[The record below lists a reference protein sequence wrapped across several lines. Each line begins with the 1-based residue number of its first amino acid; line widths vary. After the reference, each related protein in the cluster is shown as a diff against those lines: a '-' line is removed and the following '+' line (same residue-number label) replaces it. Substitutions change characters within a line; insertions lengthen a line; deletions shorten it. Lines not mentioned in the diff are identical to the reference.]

1 MTYNTSFN
9 FTPPPSAFEPLAA
22 NANATLFFTT
32 SEIITDPLTGQLR
45 IGKSSA
51 TTRELRALVH
61 ENETPTSP
69 TDRYSQGKDQKII
82 EVRGRLTDPK
92 IFPDDITHLSEGEIE
107 IDGLKGKFT
116 LKLYP
121 QNPYVK
127 NELGQKFYGIF
138 QPN

>member
-1 MTYNTSFN
+1 MYSDFR
-9 FTPPPSAFEPLAA
+9 PPTTAFEPLEN

-32 SEIITDPLTGQLR
+32 SQIITDPTTGQLR
-45 IGKSSA
+45 IGRASSNV
-51 TTRELRALVH
+51 REFRAIVH
-61 ENETPTSP
+61 ENESPTSP

-82 EVRGRLTDPK
+82 EIRGRLTDPK
-92 IFPDDITHLSEGEIE
+92 IFPSDITHLSEGEIE

-127 NELGQKFYGIF
+127 GELGQQFYGLF